1 MGDVEKRKQTE
12 RDVTR
17 NLRKEKSM
25 ELKVNQ
31 ITIPQE
37 VKWNYEELKQ
47 EIAERA
53 HDYEMMVYTDDQI
66 KTAKED
72 RANLNK
78 LKKTLND
85 ERIRLEKEYM
95 KPFNTFKAQ
104 VNEVISIIDKPVG
117 IIDRQIKEYEEEQ
130 KEEKRTA
137 IYKYLDSYKMPYDIN
152 LRQIFKDKW
161 LNATVAMKTIYQE
174 VDEMVGMIQSD
185 IEVIEDLEDY
195 QSFAI
200 TFYSQT
206 LNLTQ
211 TLGEIKRQKDFRAM
225 QEKVEAEQK
234 AKNEPKNEPKPE
246 VKEDVKP
253 KQEWVAFKAFLSV
266 DQARMLKAFFNDNN
280 IEFTTI

>member
-1 MGDVEKRKQTE
+1 
-12 RDVTR
+12 
-17 NLRKEKSM
+17 M

-211 TLGEIKRQKDFRAM
+211 TLGEIKRQKEFRAM
-225 QEKVEAEQK
+225 QEKIEAEQK

>member
-1 MGDVEKRKQTE
+1 
-12 RDVTR
+12 
-17 NLRKEKSM
+17 M

-53 HDYEMMVYTDDQI
+53 HEYEMMVYSDDQI
-66 KTAKED
+66 KSAKED

-95 KPFNTFKAQ
+95 KPFAVFKNQ

-117 IIDRQIKEYEEEQ
+117 IIDRQIKEYEEEK
-130 KEEKRTA
+130 KEEKRQA
-137 IYKYLDSYKMPYDIN
+137 IMAHLKSYVLPYDIDPEM
-152 LRQIFKDKW
+152 LFSEKW

-174 VDEMVGMIQSD
+174 IEDRVIGVKSD
-185 IEVIEDLEDY
+185 IETIETLEEY

-200 TFYSQT
+200 TYYANTLDLRDT
-206 LNLTQ
+206 LN
-211 TLGEIKRQKDFRAM
+211 EVKRQKDFRAM

-246 VKEDVKP
+246 VAENVTP
-253 KQEWVAFKAFLSV
+253 KQEWVSFKALLSV
-266 DQARMLKAFFNDNN
+266 DQARALKAFFNDNN
-280 IEFTTI
+280 IQFTTI